1 MRDLDQGAKEG
12 ATSPQGWPTDGT
24 EDTLTRAPAPLAA
37 LPPAFSGTRGRLDG
51 QQEGTAAVEKPIAG
65 AVQDTLEAPASLH
78 ELRMAYS
85 AAHSKVDK
93 PEEGFAAAVGWFRGV
108 AAQILLWG
116 QMPEARL
123 KRELPE
129 PARPV
134 TTAEEQPISADA
146 VMRTFEQMC
155 VAMSASGALVALRDS
170 EGVRCVVSFGN
181 APAVGSRLQPDSS
194 FTKECIE
201 TGEVVVCEDTG
212 TDQRIQPS
220 VAKSL
225 NLRSAV
231 AVPIQVQG
239 SVVGLIE
246 VFCSQPFSIYASAVA
261 ALRRAANLFAGHIVA
276 KPGEAFLGVSVLPPP
291 QEEKASPG
299 NEQSVERAQL
309 VAESDWVSAVDS
321 PQPIHEEQ
329 PTPVAATG
337 AEVIEQVASRGHAEV
352 DSSRPAAV
360 EALGPAVATN
370 SEVVEQVEA
379 HGRAEVDSPPPAP
392 EQAVP
397 PAVATSAQ
405 VVEHVVDAAPP
416 ISEPDRVAT
425 DGPGTRVVE
434 HVRAWRGAQLEG
446 SRWRFARHLLRPR
459 ALLAGATCVVLL
471 LLLLFVSFRN
481 KGSQTSTGERARS
494 GVAGTGSA
502 QFRIREKGNSPG
514 SNGAEASRT
523 PVPPSAAPSAA
534 AKTHRLEGKAGE
546 ADFFTS
552 RAVPE
557 EDKSTILDR
566 ADHGREILAGAP
578 RELKSPNRRSDRRAE
593 SARSSVSA
601 PEIGELQPPELP
613 KEATNVDLIGR
624 RLVSSSPI
632 RPGGLSAPDFV
643 LERTFKGHSNWVT
656 AIAFAPSGRLASGS
670 WDKTVKFWDVRTGSE
685 LEGLRGRPTHVQ
697 AMAFSRDGRWLAAEN
712 SIYAVSIWDVSSGEQ
727 VRTLATDK
735 SLPAARS
742 NWVYSIAFS
751 PDGRWL
757 ASGVDDKTV
766 RIWDA
771 STGMKVRDLTGLRRA
786 VIYVAFSPDGRFLAT
801 GNGDE
806 TIQIW
811 EVSTGT
817 QTRTL
822 TGHKKT
828 VFAVAFSPNGRW
840 LASASGDR
848 TIKFWE
854 VGTGLEVRTLMG
866 HQNTVTSLAFSPN
879 GRWLASGSW
888 DKTVKIWDVGSGEE
902 LQTLDA
908 HAHSIFTVAIDPR
921 GQWLASG
928 SEDGTVGVWRLSE
941 AVNHSELPTNP

>member
-1 MRDLDQGAKEG
+1 
-12 ATSPQGWPTDGT
+12 
-24 EDTLTRAPAPLAA
+24 
-37 LPPAFSGTRGRLDG
+37 
-51 QQEGTAAVEKPIAG
+51 
-65 AVQDTLEAPASLH
+65 
-78 ELRMAYS
+78 
-85 AAHSKVDK
+85 
-93 PEEGFAAAVGWFRGV
+93 
-108 AAQILLWG
+108 
-116 QMPEARL
+116 MPEARL

-134 TTAEEQPISADA
+134 ITAEEQPISADA
-146 VMRTFEQMC
+146 VMRAFEQIC
-155 VAMSASGALVALRDS
+155 VLMSVSGALVALRDS
-170 EGVRCVVSFGN
+170 EGMRCVVSFGN
-181 APAVGSRLQPDSS
+181 APAVGSRLQPASS
-194 FTKECIE
+194 FTRECIE

-231 AVPIQVQG
+231 AVPVQVQG

-246 VFCSQPFSIYASAVA
+246 VFCSQPFSIYAREVA
-261 ALRRAANLFAGHIVA
+261 ALRRAANLFSAHILA
-276 KPGEAFLGVSVLPPP
+276 KRGEAFLGVSVLPLS

-309 VAESDWVSAVDS
+309 VAESDWVSAIDS

-329 PTPVAATG
+329 PTAVAATG
-337 AEVIEQVASRGHAEV
+337 AEVIEQVESRDH
-352 DSSRPAAV
+352 
-360 EALGPAVATN
+360 
-370 SEVVEQVEA
+370 
-379 HGRAEVDSPPPAP
+379 AEVDSPPPAP
-392 EQAVP
+392 EQVLTP
-397 PAVATSAQ
+397 
-405 VVEHVVDAAPP
+405 VVGPERPIVFGGALLMAIDEPAPP
-416 ISEPDRVAT
+416 ISEPNRAAT
-425 DGPGTRVVE
+425 GGPGTRVIE
-434 HVRAWRGAQLEG
+434 HLRALQRAQLEG
-446 SRWRFARHLLRPR
+446 TRWRFARHLLRPR
-459 ALLAGATCVVLL
+459 ALLAGATCVLL
-471 LLLLFVSFRN
+471 LLLPLFVSFRN
-481 KGSQTSTGERARS
+481 KGSQTSSAERARS
-494 GVAGTGSA
+494 GAAGTGSA
-502 QFRIREKGNSPG
+502 QFRIREKGKAPG
-514 SNGAEASRT
+514 SNGVEASRT
-523 PVPPSAAPSAA
+523 RVPPSAAPSAT
-534 AKTHRLEGKAGE
+534 AKTDRLEEKAVE

-557 EDKSTILDR
+557 DGKSTILDR
-566 ADHGREILAGAP
+566 ADHGREMQAGAP
-578 RELKSPNRRSDRRAE
+578 GELKSPNRPSDRRAE

-601 PEIGELQPPELP
+601 PEIGELLPPELL

-624 RLVSSSPI
+624 TLVSSSPI
-632 RPGGLSAPDFV
+632 RPEGVSAPDFV
-643 LERTFKGHSNWVT
+643 LERMLQGHSNWVT

-712 SIYAVSIWDVSSGEQ
+712 SIYAVSIWDASSGEQ
-727 VRTLATDK
+727 LRTLATDK

-786 VIYVAFSPDGRFLAT
+786 AIYVAFSPDGRFLAT
-801 GNGDE
+801 GNNDT

-817 QTRTL
+817 PTLTL

-828 VFAVAFSPNGRW
+828 VFGVAFSPNGRW
-840 LASASGDR
+840 LASASGDK
-848 TIKFWE
+848 TIKLWE
-854 VGTGLEVRTLMG
+854 VATGLEVRTLMG
-866 HQNTVTSLAFSPN
+866 HQNAVTSLAFSPD

-908 HAHSIFTVAIDPR
+908 HAHSIYTVAIDPR

-928 SEDGTVGVWRLSE
+928 SEDGTVGVWRLR